1 MTWNVQKVTRTA
13 PLSTCHIGRG
23 LNIESAT
30 QTRLKVPGNCSLL
43 DKAIFRDGVSARLR
57 RQKNQAGVG
66 FAIRYES
73 PECQGTSMIH
83 GIYRF
88 KVTSDEI
95 AWWKKSEN
103 LILIFSYFGN
113 LENKTN
119 DTCQFWIFEFFRHNE
134 LKILDKEV
142 FENMTTWYFL

>member
-1 MTWNVQKVTRTA
+1 MTQKVQKVTRTA

-23 LNIESAT
+23 LNIGSVT
-30 QTRLKVPGNCSLL
+30 QTRLRLPENCSLL
-43 DKAIFRDGVSARLR
+43 DKKKFRDGVSARLR

-66 FAIRYES
+66 FTIRYES

-95 AWWKKSEN
+95 A
-103 LILIFSYFGN
+103 
-113 LENKTN
+113 
-119 DTCQFWIFEFFRHNE
+119 
-134 LKILDKEV
+134 
-142 FENMTTWYFL
+142 